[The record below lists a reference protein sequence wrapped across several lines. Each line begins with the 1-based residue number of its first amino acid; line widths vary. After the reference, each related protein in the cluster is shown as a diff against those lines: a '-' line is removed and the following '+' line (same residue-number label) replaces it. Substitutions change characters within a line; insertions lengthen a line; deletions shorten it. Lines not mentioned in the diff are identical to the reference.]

1 MAKPISKKTPDDG
14 VEEVAFEKALAR
26 LEKIVE
32 QLDDGNLALG
42 DSLRLFR
49 EGSKLAK
56 TCREMLERAEV
67 QVKEALR
74 DAAAAADE
82 GDEGDELDELDELD
96 DEAE

>member
-1 MAKPISKKTPDDG
+1 MAKPISKKKADDAPDD
-14 VEEVAFEKALAR
+14 VSFEKALAR

-32 QLDDGNLALG
+32 QLDDGNLPLG

-56 TCREMLERAEV
+56 ACREMLERAEV

-74 DAAAAADE
+74 DAPAAAEEDDDDE
-82 GDEGDELDELDELD
+82 GDDFEE
-96 DEAE
+96 EAE

>member
-1 MAKPISKKTPDDG
+1 MAKPISKKKADEAPDD
-14 VEEVAFEKALAR
+14 VSFEKALAR

-32 QLDDGNLALG
+32 QLDDGNLPLG

-56 TCREMLERAEV
+56 ACREMLERAEV

-74 DAAAAADE
+74 DVPAAAEED
-82 GDEGDELDELDELD
+82 D
-96 DEAE
+96 DEDDGQVDDFEDEVE